1 MNFKKILSFLLCPVL
16 LLPLCACRGSD
27 DDGKKRIAVIAKAV
41 NSDFWHNVKNG
52 VYSAATEYNVS
63 VTFEGP
69 ENEEDYAAQNLMI
82 ENAVKDG
89 VDAIV
94 LSAIDYNKSVE
105 TVNSA
110 VRAGVKV
117 ITIDSGINSDMVSLF
132 IGTDNIAAGK
142 AAGKAAIDGFANEA
156 DINIGLV
163 NYNADTDNGNQREQ
177 GFREYISG
185 VSNAK
190 IIASVTADSNSE
202 SATKSA
208 VKLLTDNPE
217 INVLV
222 GLNEWMTLGVGN
234 AIKQL
239 SLGSKVRGI
248 GFDTNVIS
256 VEMIETGEMDALI
269 VQNPFAI
276 GYLGVKNAAQLISG
290 ENIGSGEL
298 YTDVTVVTKENLF
311 DPDIQ
316 KMLFRFD

>member
-16 LLPLCACRGSD
+16 LFSLCACRGSG
-27 DDGKKRIAVIAKAV
+27 DDGKKRITVIAKAV

-89 VDAIV
+89 ADAIV

-117 ITIDSGINSDMVSLF
+117 ITIDSDLNSDMVSLF
-132 IGTDNIAAGK
+132 IGTDNIA
-142 AAGKAAIDGFANEA
+142 GKAAIDGFANEA
-156 DINIGLV
+156 QINIGLV

-177 GFREYISG
+177 GFRDYISG
-185 VSNAK
+185 VPNAS
-190 IIASVTADSNSE
+190 IVGSITADSNSE

-222 GLNEWMTLGVGN
+222 GFNEWMTLGVGN
-234 AIKQL
+234 AIKEL
-239 SLGSKVRGI
+239 SLSGKVLGI

-276 GYLGVKNAAQLISG
+276 GYLGVKNAAELISG